1 MNAPYP
7 EGTFLQLPE
16 PVLEHGWTDPGAQ
29 ADALERIETDA
40 PDPAEGLR
48 RMVAHLGQKGVL
60 RLMTDAA
67 LGGRFEHTSFRAI
80 ALARERLGQLSPLAD
95 LALTMQGLG
104 SFPITIAARKH
115 DQANAAELLAP
126 IVAGEQVAAFALT
139 EPEAGTDLSRIA
151 SRATRD
157 RDGYR
162 LEGEKVYISNASI
175 ADRFTFFAKTGD
187 EGKLS
192 CFVVDG
198 SDEGVEAEPMAVL
211 GGHPIGRL
219 RLSGVRVP
227 ESRRLG
233 PEGKGMA
240 LALGTLGSFRPTVG
254 AAAVGFAQRA
264 LEEAIAH
271 TKTRE
276 QFDGPLAQLPQV
288 QARLGRMACA
298 IDGAR
303 LLVQR
308 AAAAIDAGEDRR
320 AIARKGSMAKY
331 VATEAAQEVVD
342 SALQLHGGLG
352 VEERSMVARLYQ
364 DVRSLRI
371 YEGTNDVHEI
381 LIARELLR

>member
-1 MNAPYP
+1 MSYP
-7 EGTFLQLPE
+7 EATFLHLPGL
-16 PVLEHGWTDPGAQ
+16 VLQHGWAEPGAQ
-29 ADALERIETDA
+29 ADALERIEEEARTPGTA
-40 PDPAEGLR
+40 LR
-48 RMVAHLGQKGVL
+48 QMVALLGREGVL
-60 RLMTDAA
+60 RLMTDEA
-67 LGGRFEHTSFRAI
+67 LGGRFEQTSFRAI

-104 SFPITIAARKH
+104 SFPITLAARKH
-115 DQANAAELLAP
+115 GQPNAAELLAP

-157 RDGYR
+157 GDDYL
-162 LEGEKVYISNASI
+162 LEGEKVYISNAPI
-175 ADRFTFFAKTGD
+175 ADRFTFFAKSGD

-192 CFVVDG
+192 CFVVDR
-198 SDEGVEAEPMAVL
+198 SDEGVEAEPMAVI

-219 RLSGVRVP
+219 RLDAVRVP
-227 ESRRLG
+227 ASRRLG

-254 AAAVGFAQRA
+254 AAAIGFAQRA
-264 LEEAIAH
+264 LDEAVAH
-271 TKTRE
+271 TRSRE

-320 AIARKGSMAKY
+320 AVAHKGSMAKY

-342 SALQLHGGLG
+342 SAVQLHGGLG
-352 VEERSMVARLYQ
+352 VEERSVVARLYQ

>member
-1 MNAPYP
+1 MSGYP
-7 EGTFLQLPE
+7 EATFLGLPE
-16 PVLEHGWTDPGAQ
+16 AVLERGWDGPGAQ
-29 ADALERIETDA
+29 AEALEAIEREA
-40 PDPAEGLR
+40 PSPGEALR
-48 RMVAHLGQKGVL
+48 QMVAHLGREGVL
-60 RLMTDAA
+60 QLVTDES
-67 LGGRFEHTSFRAI
+67 LGGCFETTSFRAL
-80 ALARERLGQLSPLAD
+80 ALGRERLGRLSPLAD

-104 SFPITIAARKH
+104 SFPITIAAREY

-139 EPEAGTDLSRIA
+139 EPDAGTDLSRIA
-151 SRATRD
+151 SRAS
-157 RDGYR
+157 RDGDDYV
-162 LEGEKVYISNASI
+162 LDGEKVYISNAPI
-175 ADRFTFFAKTGD
+175 ADRFTYFARTGD
-187 EGKLS
+187 EGRLS
-192 CFVVDG
+192 AFVVDR
-198 SDEGVEAEPMAVL
+198 SDAGVEAETQDVI

-227 ESRRLG
+227 AERRLG

-264 LEEAIAH
+264 LDEAIAH
-271 TKTRE
+271 TKRRE
-276 QFDGPLAQLPQV
+276 QFGGPLAELPQV
-288 QARLGRMACA
+288 QARIGRMACK

-308 AAAAIDAGEDRR
+308 AAAAIDAGADRETV
-320 AIARKGSMAKY
+320 AFEGSMAKY
-331 VATEAAQEVVD
+331 VATEAAQAVVD
-342 SALQLHGGLG
+342 SAVQLHGGLG
-352 VEERSMVARLYQ
+352 VESRSMVARLYQ